1 MTRRI
6 EKLPTPQG
14 IGVGQTATLN
24 LPLGPTYHRFDL
36 RLKAAASGGTA
47 ADVTAANWGN
57 YIDDIRL
64 IVDGDVRIE
73 ITAEQLVKRA
83 QFFGYSLQT
92 GVLPLFL
99 SMPWARTMG
108 GEDQTAYGTN
118 GGMSSFTL
126 EVDFKDNVVIGSFRV
141 YAEQSEP
148 MPFGPHL
155 RIQRFAKSFSVIG
168 LEEISDLPRGAY
180 ALLGIDVTN
189 TSVGDIEILANNNR
203 VHVSDKAIRESNHK
217 IAKRVKQTGMTH
229 LDFMPQDRVNEA
241 MPMALQDFRV
251 KLDFTTAPGA
261 YDIYMTSI
269 HGNL

>member
-36 RLKAAASGGTA
+36 RLKAAATGS
-47 ADVTAANWGN
+47 TAANVPAADWGD

-73 ITAEQLVKRA
+73 ISAEQLVKRA
-83 QFFGYSLQT
+83 QFFGYTLQA

-108 GEDQTAYGTN
+108 GEDQTAYGTF

-126 EVDFKDNVVIGSFRV
+126 EVDFKDSVVLGSFRV

-168 LEEISDLPRGAY
+168 VDEISDLPRSAY
-180 ALLGIDVTN
+180 ALLGIDVTS
-189 TSVGDIEILANNNR
+189 TSIGEVEILANNNR
-203 VHVSDKAIRESNHK
+203 VHVSDKEIRQSNHV
-217 IAKRVKQTGMTH
+217 IAERTKQTGMTH
-229 LDFMPQDRVNEA
+229 LDFMPQGRVNEA
-241 MPMALQDFRV
+241 MPMALQDFRL
-251 KLDFTTAPGA
+251 KLDFTTAPAA
-261 YDIYMTSI
+261 YDLYLTSI